1 MNKTITVAVA
11 VYKVEKY
18 LARCVDSILNQTF
31 TDFELLLIDDGS
43 PDSCGEMCD
52 SYALKDER
60 VRVIHQQ
67 NEGIAR
73 VRKRAV
79 QETES
84 EYITFIDSDD
94 FVNEKY
100 LEILYASLKENDAD
114 ISMCCFSMF
123 DDTGLPKVDDY
134 NKVSCKV
141 LNGVGALTEMS
152 DFSNN
157 DYIKYIVVWNKLIK
171 RSLFDGVVFP
181 DGKLHEDE
189 DATYKLFYKSKKIV
203 VCDAVLYYYY
213 KNNEGIMRS
222 ASNLIKTDVFDV
234 FEEKVKFFSD
244 KPEFKQVYLSL
255 VDMGYEIYNDR
266 WDKLK
271 HSQDNKE
278 ICEKVKNR
286 FIDYYKRY
294 KKIVKPS
301 YKKYFEF
308 YMTLHPRLKWYY
320 KLMSHFEK

>member
-1 MNKTITVAVA
+1 MKKTITVAVA

-18 LARCVDSILNQTF
+18 LTRCVDSILNQTF
-31 TDFELLLIDDGS
+31 TAFELLLIDDGS
-43 PDSCGEMCD
+43 PDSCGEICD

-60 VRVIHQQ
+60 VRVIHQK
-67 NEGIAR
+67 NAGLAE
-73 VRKRAV
+73 VRNVAV
-79 QETES
+79 HEATCD
-84 EYITFIDSDD
+84 YITFIDSDD

-100 LEILYASLKENDAD
+100 LEILYSSIKENDAD
-114 ISMCCFSMF
+114 ISMCCFSLF
-123 DDTGLPKVDDY
+123 DDKNLPKKNNFD
-134 NKVSCKV
+134 KVKFKV
-141 LNGVGALTEMS
+141 LDGAGALRAMT
-152 DFSNN
+152 DFSDN
-157 DYIKYIVVWNKLIK
+157 DYIKYIVAWNKLIK
-171 RSLFDGVVFP
+171 RSLFDEIVFP
-181 DGKLHEDE
+181 AGKLHEDE
-189 DATYKLFYKSKKIV
+189 ATTYKLFYKSKKVV
-203 VCDAVLYYYY
+203 VCDAALYYYY
-213 KNNEGIMRS
+213 RNDEGIMRS
-222 ASNLIKTDVFDV
+222 ESNLIKTDVFDV

-320 KLMSHFEK
+320 KLMAHFEQ